1 MCQLTHHELKCY
13 RKSILALTI
22 RTTRTPRSSEETNEG
37 RDTESISEVDKK
49 GEDRLD
55 PERTSTEI
63 LLPQATTVGS
73 IESREHAEEYDG
85 AFRRAR
91 LIVN

>member
-1 MCQLTHHELKCY
+1 M
-13 RKSILALTI
+13 
-22 RTTRTPRSSEETNEG
+22 N
-37 RDTESISEVDKK
+37 KK

-91 LIVN
+91 LILN